1 MDNITLSPHT
11 HERHNGT
18 RRGTNKQM
26 KTSLVSTEWE
36 PDPKVARRFNVCQ
49 KTIDR
54 WSKNPTLDFPKPME
68 INGRKYRKVRELE
81 EWSAARVRASIR
93 KA

>member
-1 MDNITLSPHT
+1 MGAGPQS
-11 HERHNGT
+11 R
-18 RRGTNKQM
+18 
-26 KTSLVSTEWE
+26 
-36 PDPKVARRFNVCQ
+36 VAIQCLQ

-54 WSKNPTLDFPKPME
+54 WSKNPTLDCPKPME
-68 INGRKYRKVRELE
+68 INGRKYRKARELE